1 MEVKKVTLFEKMGG
15 KEKLEEALH
24 IFHGHLMKD
33 EEMKPF
39 FLERDMEKHL
49 QQQLN
54 FIARIA
60 GGPSSCTCK
69 CGHGNHSQKVME
81 KSHKDLS
88 INVPQF
94 DRFMDLLVLSLYETG
109 IPVDAI
115 DALSKKLLD
124 LKEYIITVK

>member
-1 MEVKKVTLFEKMGG
+1 MEVIKRTLFDKIGG
-15 KEKLEEALH
+15 KNKLEEALH

-60 GGPSSCTCK
+60 GGPTSCTCK

-81 KSHKDLS
+81 KSHKNLN
-88 INVPQF
+88 INMPQF
-94 DRFMDLLVLSLYETG
+94 DRFMELLVLSLFEAG
-109 IPVDAI
+109 IPSEAI
-115 DALSKKLLD
+115 DELGKKLLD
-124 LKEYIITVK
+124 LKDYIITVK